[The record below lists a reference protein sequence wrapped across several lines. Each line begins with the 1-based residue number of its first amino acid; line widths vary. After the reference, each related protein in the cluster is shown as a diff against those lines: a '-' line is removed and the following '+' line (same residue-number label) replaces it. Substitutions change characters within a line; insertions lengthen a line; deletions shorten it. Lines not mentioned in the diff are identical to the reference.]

1 MKRIT
6 IVFVAIILMVA
17 TLGLVGCGTNKEA
30 AKAPPAA
37 APKNVN
43 QQKST
48 PVVADKSKYLTVADV
63 ENVSGLTGIK
73 LVAKD
78 PNKGAGGDL
87 NFATADEKLFVMFKL
102 SSASAYKTYANSTN
116 MFHST
121 ITGIGEEAFIGPK
134 NSPQYGLLFRK
145 GQHTVELYSYLVPPN
160 GTTLTIDQ
168 LKQLGKIVE
177 SRL

>member
-6 IVFVAIILMVA
+6 IIFIALVLIAA
-17 TLGLVGCGTNKEA
+17 TLGLVGCGTNKA
-30 AKAPPAA
+30 ADKAPATP
-37 APKNVN
+37 
-43 QQKST
+43 QKSAT
-48 PVVADKSKYLTVADV
+48 QSKPAPAVTDKGKYLTVTDV
-63 ENVSGLTGIK
+63 EKVSGLSGIK
-73 LVAKD
+73 LVPKD
-78 PNKGAGGDL
+78 PSKGAGGDL

-102 SSASAYKTYANSTN
+102 SSASAYKTYAASAT

-121 ITGIGEEAFIGPK
+121 ITGIGDEAFIGPK

-145 GQHTVELYSYLVPPN
+145 GQHTVELYGYLVPPK
-160 GTTLTIDQ
+160 GTTLTIEQ